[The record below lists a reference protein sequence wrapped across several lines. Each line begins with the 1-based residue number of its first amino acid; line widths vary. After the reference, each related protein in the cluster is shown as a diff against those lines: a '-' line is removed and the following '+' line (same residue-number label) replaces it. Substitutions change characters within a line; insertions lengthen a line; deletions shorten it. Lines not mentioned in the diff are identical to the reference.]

1 MLNIKQSL
9 LAAAMGVAS
18 VNALADGFYLSG
30 SLSYN
35 EMDDT
40 YNDGSFTQQF
50 ITGPGTAIPAG
61 VVLPVGTAVGWNT
74 DVDSGAGAN
83 LAIGW
88 QMNQLRFE
96 AEYAYASHDVDS
108 HFNVMAAGIDLSN
121 EDAGVLVSGLPG
133 NLGISVADLV
143 ADGAGDFTADYLFI
157 NAFYDFDISWTLKPY
172 IGAGIGNAWVDVEY
186 NPSGVGI
193 IDDDDSVFAYQVMAG
208 LNYWCSEQLSFFG
221 GLRWRQTDDI
231 EVRADLLPASFEIEN
246 ESWLAEIGARWK
258 F

>member
-1 MLNIKQSL
+1 MLNIKQSA
-9 LAAAMGVAS
+9 LAVAVGLAS
-18 VNALADGFYLSG
+18 ANALADGFYLSG

-35 EMDDT
+35 DMDDT
-40 YNDGSFTQQF
+40 YNDGSFTEAF
-50 ITGPGTAIPAG
+50 FTGPGTTIPAG
-61 VVLPVGTAVGWNT
+61 VALPAGTAVGWNT

-88 QMNQLRFE
+88 QMDELRFE
-96 AEYAYASHDVDS
+96 AEYAYASHDVDT
-108 HFNVMAAGIDLSN
+108 HKNVMAAGIDLSN
-121 EDAGVLVSGLPG
+121 EDAAVLVSGAPG

-143 ADGAGDFTADYLFI
+143 ADGRGDFSTDYLFF
-157 NAFYDFDISWTLKPY
+157 NVFYDFDASWTLKPY

-231 EVRADLLPASFEIEN
+231 EVNADLLPASFDIEN
-246 ESWLAEIGARWK
+246 ESWLAEVGVRWS